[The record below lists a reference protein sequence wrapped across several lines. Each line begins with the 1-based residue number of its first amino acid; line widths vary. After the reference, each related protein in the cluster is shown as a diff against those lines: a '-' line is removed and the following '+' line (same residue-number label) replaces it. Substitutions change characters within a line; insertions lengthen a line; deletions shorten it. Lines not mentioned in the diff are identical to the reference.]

1 MSAAVLW
8 TGGKDSALALFRA
21 ASLNVTELV
30 TFVPPHAEFR
40 AHDLRL
46 MAAQAR
52 AIGLPHRQMV
62 VEPPFDDGYERA
74 FRELRA
80 SGIERVISGD
90 IAEVG
95 GQPNFINAPAER
107 AGLELEL
114 PLWGVD
120 RRLHLEQLIALKFE
134 VLLTYVNEPW
144 LGPEWVGRHLD
155 AQALAELSALSRCS
169 GLDVAGE
176 NGEYHSMVLGGPGWQ
191 GALRVA
197 GRTVSAPPAHRLEIT
212 GIHELGGA
220 PGRSSQGPQQRNPAL
235 APERIP

>member
-8 TGGKDSALALFRA
+8 TGGKDSALALYRA
-21 ASLNVTELV
+21 GRLNVTELV
-30 TFVPPHAEFR
+30 TFVPPQAEFR

-52 AIGLPHRQMV
+52 AVGLPHRQV
-62 VEPPFDDGYERA
+62 IVEPPFDAGYERA

-80 SGIERVISGD
+80 SGIEHVVSGD

-95 GQPNFINAPAER
+95 GQPNFINAPAGR
-107 AGLELEL
+107 AGLQLEL

-120 RRLHLEQLIALKFE
+120 RHEHLKQIIALGFD

-144 LGPEWVGRHLD
+144 LGPEWIGRRLD
-155 AQALAELSALSRCS
+155 TQALSELSALSRNN

-191 GALRVA
+191 HALRVE
-197 GRTVSAPPAHRLEIT
+197 GRTVSAPPAHRLQIT
-212 GIHELGGA
+212 RINEPGGTH
-220 PGRSSQGPQQRNPAL
+220 
-235 APERIP
+235 

>member
-8 TGGKDSALALFRA
+8 TGGKDSALALYRA
-21 ASLNVTELV
+21 ARLDVTELV
-30 TFVPPHAEFR
+30 TFVPPNADFR
-40 AHDLRL
+40 AHNLRL

-52 AIGLPHRQMV
+52 AVGLPHRHMV
-62 VEPPFDDGYERA
+62 IEPPFDAGYERA

-80 SGIERVISGD
+80 SGIDRVVSGD
-90 IAEVG
+90 IAAIG
-95 GQPNFINAPAER
+95 GQPNFIDAPAKR

-120 RRLHLEQLIALKFE
+120 RRAHLEQIIALGFD

-155 AQALAELSALSRCS
+155 EQALVELSALNRDN

-176 NGEYHSMVLGGPGWQ
+176 NGEYHSMVLAGPGWQ
-191 GALRVA
+191 RALRVE
-197 GRTVSAPPAHRLEIT
+197 GRTLSAPPAHRLEIA
-212 GIHELGGA
+212 IIDESA
-220 PGRSSQGPQQRNPAL
+220 DAL
-235 APERIP
+235 

>member
-1 MSAAVLW
+1 MPRTIRADGYAMTAAVLW
-8 TGGKDSALALFRA
+8 TGGKDSALALYRA
-21 ASLNVTELV
+21 ARLNVTELV
-30 TFVPPHAEFR
+30 TFVPPEAEFR

-46 MAAQAR
+46 MAAQAC
-52 AIGLPHRQMV
+52 AVGLPHRQMI
-62 VEPPFDDGYERA
+62 VEPPFDAGYERA

-95 GQPNFINAPAER
+95 GHPNFINAPAER
-107 AGLELEL
+107 AGIELEL

-120 RRLHLEQLIALKFE
+120 RHAHLEQIIALGFD

-144 LGPEWVGRHLD
+144 LGPEWVGRRLD
-155 AQALAELSALSRCS
+155 AQALAELSALSRDT

-191 GALRVA
+191 HALRVE
-197 GRTVSAPPAHRLEIT
+197 GRTVSAPPAHRLQIMS
-212 GIHELGGA
+212 INA
-220 PGRSSQGPQQRNPAL
+220 PGGTH
-235 APERIP
+235 